1 MHTHLVVNPDGIA
14 ANACRFQHIMCMRIR
29 SGTIGNANLGTGSSC
44 LKLLLASHKDAV
56 NILGKALTDARTAL
70 EQASSED
77 SQHRFANLSVF
88 MLCVWYLVSACFGF
102 CYASFD
108 FLRETVSTDW
118 DHNDEGH
125 VSEGSNHPNTGIA
138 EAKML

>member
-1 MHTHLVVNPDGIA
+1 MHAYEVRNH
-14 ANACRFQHIMCMRIR
+14 RERKF
-29 SGTIGNANLGTGSSC
+29 GNR
-44 LKLLLASHKDAV
+44 LKAPHKDAV

-77 SQHRFANLSVF
+77 SQQRFVKLSVF
-88 MLCVWYLVSACFGF
+88 MLCVWYLVPGCFGF

-108 FLRETVSTDW
+108 FLRETLSKDW

-125 VSEGSNHPNTGIA
+125 AREGSNSLTNQTPELRRRGCHERDKMEEDIA
-138 EAKML
+138 NVLRFIAQIFSLL